1 MKDDMGYWLYLDNW
15 LHVMN
20 YKSDCMLNN
29 MKKIDLIR
37 SIAVKSNLKKEQI
50 AIVVEG
56 VMEAIAE
63 ALHQGESVT
72 LVGFG
77 TFEVKER
84 KARKGY
90 NLSTGEMM
98 TIPGKKTV
106 RFKPGAKMNLEK
118 KHQDTSR

>member
-1 MKDDMGYWLYLDNW
+1 
-15 LHVMN
+15 
-20 YKSDCMLNN
+20 

-90 NLSTGEMM
+90 NLSTG
-98 TIPGKKTV
+98 KKTV

>member
-1 MKDDMGYWLYLDNW
+1 
-15 LHVMN
+15 
-20 YKSDCMLNN
+20 
-29 MKKIDLIR
+29 MKKIDLIK

-56 VMEAIAE
+56 MMDAIAE
-63 ALHQGESVT
+63 AVNQGESVT

-90 NLSTGEMM
+90 NLSTGGVM
-98 TIPGKKTV
+98 TIPGKKVV
-106 RFKPGAKMNLEK
+106 RFKPGSKMNLEK
-118 KHQDTSR
+118 KNQDTFR

>member
-1 MKDDMGYWLYLDNW
+1 
-15 LHVMN
+15 
-20 YKSDCMLNN
+20 

-77 TFEVKER
+77 TFEVR
-84 KARKGY
+84 KRAARKGR
-90 NLSTGEMM
+90 NPSTKQEIK
-98 TIPGKKTV
+98 IPESKAPVFKAGKGLKDKV
-106 RFKPGAKMNLEK
+106 NG
-118 KHQDTSR
+118 

>member
-1 MKDDMGYWLYLDNW
+1 
-15 LHVMN
+15 
-20 YKSDCMLNN
+20 

-50 AIVVEG
+50 AIEVEG

>member
-1 MKDDMGYWLYLDNW
+1 
-15 LHVMN
+15 
-20 YKSDCMLNN
+20 

-90 NLSTGEMM
+90 NLSTGEIM

-106 RFKPGAKMNLEK
+106 RFKPGAKMNVIVIMCIGVLAGK
-118 KHQDTSR
+118 FLFR

>member
-1 MKDDMGYWLYLDNW
+1 MCETVVLETFIIFIDKKL
-15 LHVMN
+15 
-20 YKSDCMLNN
+20 N
-29 MKKIDLIR
+29 MKKIDLIK
-37 SIAVKSNLKKEQI
+37 SIAVKSNLKKGQI

-56 VMEAIAE
+56 MMDAIAE
-63 ALHQGESVT
+63 AVNQGESVT

-90 NLSTGEMM
+90 NLSTGGVM
-98 TIPGKKTV
+98 TIPGKKVV

-118 KHQDTSR
+118 KNQDTFR

>member
-1 MKDDMGYWLYLDNW
+1 
-15 LHVMN
+15 
-20 YKSDCMLNN
+20 

-50 AIVVEG
+50 AIVV
-56 VMEAIAE
+56 EAIAE

-90 NLSTGEMM
+90 NLSTGEIM

>member
-1 MKDDMGYWLYLDNW
+1 
-15 LHVMN
+15 
-20 YKSDCMLNN
+20 

-63 ALHQGESVT
+63 ALHQSVT

-90 NLSTGEMM
+90 NLSTGEIM

>member
-1 MKDDMGYWLYLDNW
+1 
-15 LHVMN
+15 
-20 YKSDCMLNN
+20 

-72 LVGFG
+72 LVGS
-77 TFEVKER
+77 EPLK
-84 KARKGY
+84 
-90 NLSTGEMM
+90 
-98 TIPGKKTV
+98 
-106 RFKPGAKMNLEK
+106 
-118 KHQDTSR
+118 